1 MKGRSSPDQALRRA
15 GAMGLRPFCR
25 GAGQRGRRQASSIRH
40 QAWAGGRTLLHQPLM
55 FGGLAAGPVG
65 GCCRTGVIILPPW
78 GRSSAG
84 RARRSQCRGREFDPP
99 RLHHPHSTPDP
110 SKGWAFFV
118 CVAGATIRKF
128 RIVAPGDAWRH
139 VPASGDGQGR
149 GDGCVGLVA
158 VQVLGLDCDY
168 RIRVQELEKL
178 RGIDAVR

>member
-15 GAMGLRPFCR
+15 GAMGLRPFCH

-40 QAWAGGRTLLHQPLM
+40 QAWAGGCTLLHQPLM

-65 GCCRTGVIILPPW
+65 GRCRTGVIILPPW

-110 SKGWAFFV
+110 SKGWAFLL
-118 CVAGATIRKF
+118 AGWW
-128 RIVAPGDAWRH
+128 PDDADGAGREFHLGQLFGISEWLASSWVGGMLRH
-139 VPASGDGQGR
+139 AGMAWCILTVRPR
-149 GDGCVGLVA
+149 
-158 VQVLGLDCDY
+158 VL
-168 RIRVQELEKL
+168 E
-178 RGIDAVR
+178 IDP

>member
-110 SKGWAFFV
+110 SKGWAFLLAGWWPDDVDGAGRGAF
-118 CVAGATIRKF
+118 GATIRNF
-128 RIVAPGDAWRH
+128 RKVALPVGWRPLQHAGGVCDAYCCS
-139 VPASGDGQGR
+139 AQ
-149 GDGCVGLVA
+149 
-158 VQVLGLDCDY
+158 
-168 RIRVQELEKL
+168 
-178 RGIDAVR
+178 DAGG